1 MSLSLHKIMEI
12 LVVDGSI
19 LSVATFTFYIVN
31 ILKAMSIALSILLVR
46 LG

>member
-1 MSLSLHKIMEI
+1 MLFSLHKIMQI

-31 ILKAMSIALSILLVR
+31 ILKPMSKY
-46 LG
+46 LGKVTLP